1 MFSLMP
7 GPFVTDAMLDPSAL
21 GLEALGDW
29 TAPDDTTASAT
40 ITLSRVVEGM
50 LILLSIPGMTMT
62 TSTVGLRFNG
72 DAGPNYHHRNFTSP
86 NVAGLATFDN
96 AEAVSQPEINVY
108 GPTGT
113 DAARIYQ
120 IFVMN
125 KPNVSHLVVWQSA
138 VVAATGAADN
148 QVGRP
153 NFGGGEWITATA
165 VQASSLTLLALA
177 GAFKAGTSLH
187 VYGGD
192 L

>member
-21 GLEALGDW
+21 GLEFLGGW
-29 TAPDDTTASAT
+29 VAVDDTTTNAT
-40 ITLSRVVEGM
+40 IPMARAVEGI
-50 LILLSIPGMTMT
+50 LILVSISGMTLA
-62 TSTVGLRFNG
+62 TSTVGVRFNG
-72 DAGPNYHHRNFTSP
+72 DVGPNYWHRNFTSP

-96 AEAVSQPEINVY
+96 DQFASQAEINVY

-113 DAARIYQ
+113 DNARVYQ

-125 KPNVSHLVVWQSA
+125 KANISHLVVWQTA
-138 VVAATGAADN
+138 IVAATGAADS

-153 NFGGGEWITATA
+153 NFGGGEWLTATDQQINS
-165 VQASSLTLLALA
+165 VTLMALS
-177 GAFKAGTSLH
+177 GAFKEGTT
-187 VYGGD
+187 VQVFGGD